1 MFCFHDFIR
10 NTRSPLNDSLYLIA
24 YFGIAK
30 LINTIITIRD
40 SFWIIVL
47 TILCASFRRTMLL
60 KKNLCPFVVY
70 MYVFDLWVELKF
82 IIWSAK
88 PDTLNQSWRNLVNLH
103 ARRLCAQTERW
114 VIPTYVLSGRK
125 KMRVPQWAS
134 ASRVINYVYSLLDD
148 PELNQSNWSSHTKP

>member
-1 MFCFHDFIR
+1 MKD
-10 NTRSPLNDSLYLIA
+10 TLYLIA

-30 LINTIITIRD
+30 FINTIITIRD

-47 TILCASFRRTMLL
+47 TILCASFRRIMLLL

-88 PDTLNQSWRNLVNLH
+88 PDTLNQS
-103 ARRLCAQTERW
+103 
-114 VIPTYVLSGRK
+114 
-125 KMRVPQWAS
+125 
-134 ASRVINYVYSLLDD
+134 
-148 PELNQSNWSSHTKP
+148 